1 MIIAIIKTGKKLTI
15 GCQLRNWWLILK
27 PISKSYEV
35 NKMNKQHIHVG
46 VEDTNRGFE
55 RFVETWVRA
64 EKGQITETEVHLNF
78 QDLRMLLS
86 ILTPRRL
93 EVLQTLRQ
101 QSLPSVRALSK
112 KLGRDYKNVYTDV
125 QALES
130 VGLLERTEEGALQ
143 VLWDVI
149 DAHLRLVA

>member
-1 MIIAIIKTGKKLTI
+1 
-15 GCQLRNWWLILK
+15 
-27 PISKSYEV
+27 
-35 NKMNKQHIHVG
+35 MNKQHIHVG
-46 VEDTNRGFE
+46 VEDANRGFD

-64 EKGQITETEVHLNF
+64 EKGQITETEAHLNF

-93 EVLQTLRQ
+93 EVLQTLRR
-101 QSLPSVRALSK
+101 QSLASVRALSK

-125 QALES
+125 QALEG

-143 VLWDVI
+143 VHWDII

>member
-1 MIIAIIKTGKKLTI
+1 
-15 GCQLRNWWLILK
+15 
-27 PISKSYEV
+27 
-35 NKMNKQHIHVG
+35 MNKQHIHVG
-46 VEDTNRGFE
+46 VEDANRGFD

-64 EKGQITETEVHLNF
+64 EKGQITETEAHLNF

-93 EVLQTLRQ
+93 EVLQTLRR
-101 QSLPSVRALSK
+101 QSLASVRALSK

-125 QALES
+125 QALEG

-143 VLWDVI
+143 VPWDII

>member
-1 MIIAIIKTGKKLTI
+1 
-15 GCQLRNWWLILK
+15 
-27 PISKSYEV
+27 
-35 NKMNKQHIHVG
+35 MNKQHIHVG
-46 VEDTNRGFE
+46 VEDANRGFD

-64 EKGQITETEVHLNF
+64 EKGQITETEAHLNF

-112 KLGRDYKNVYTDV
+112 NLKRDYKNVHADV
-125 QALES
+125 QALEG

-143 VLWDVI
+143 VPWDII